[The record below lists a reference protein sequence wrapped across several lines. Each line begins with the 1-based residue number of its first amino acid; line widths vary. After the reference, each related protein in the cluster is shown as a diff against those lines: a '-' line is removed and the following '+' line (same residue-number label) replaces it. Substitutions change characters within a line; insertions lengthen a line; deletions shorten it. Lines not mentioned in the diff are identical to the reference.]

1 MIDKFSHGF
10 INSVYE
16 FNDYT
21 LNELICKLAQKMDE
35 VITQSNESF
44 NLLEWLKGQGLS
56 DEVIKI
62 LEEWKENGTFNNIIN
77 KNLFNE
83 LNNAINEVNTHLD
96 NRINEVN
103 TQLDEKVNVNDLET
117 TNKRIDN
124 LIIHNGEG
132 STNNAEVIDG
142 RTGIDGT
149 SYALIGDNIR
159 ATSNNV
165 YSFISGI
172 FDFKNKTLTNLLN
185 KNNVTSGKM
194 IDANGNEVTQNG
206 CSYTNDYLFL
216 KAGESITLNFATYF
230 TIVRYTTNKSF
241 VANIVVN
248 NEELPYVYT
257 ADSDMYLRFNIYND
271 KKDSAMVVKGKV
283 IPNKYICY
291 GERLPYP
298 TDKTFANY
306 QNIFKILNDNYKTN
320 LLNKNNMTSGKILD
334 SNGLE
339 TEYTTGSFTNDY
351 LLIAKGESII
361 LNFSTYLTIPCYD
374 LNKKFKTNIII
385 TDEEIP
391 YVFTADSDM
400 YLRFNVY
407 SKDIDKAM
415 IFKGNK
421 LPDKYI
427 TYGNYVN
434 LNENTNN
441 RFKNVLSGNYLFVG
455 DSICYGAGAT
465 GGYAKLIADKNT
477 NMTYK
482 NIGVSGATICRRNQG
497 DGGTS
502 ILNKV
507 EEEIALN
514 TSYNHIIL
522 EGGVNDLWNQ
532 NTWAL
537 GTYDEYNRTSSL
549 NEKTICGAFES
560 LIRKCKNKWDNA
572 FIYYLIPHSIDR
584 ENTKIGFD
592 TLKSIAKKYNV
603 IVIDL
608 RELSGM
614 DTEIDSVKNSYTSNS
629 DGVHPNEN
637 GYDRFYVNPIINILN
652 NYQH

>member
-10 INSVYE
+10 INSVYD
-16 FNDYT
+16 FNDFT

-44 NLLEWLKGQGLS
+44 NYLDWLKEQGLS

-62 LEEWKENGTFNNIIN
+62 MEEWKENGTFNNIIN
-77 KNLFNE
+77 ENLFNE

-103 TQLDEKVNVNDLET
+103 TQINTKASEDDLIVER
-117 TNKRIDN
+117 KRIDSITQ
-124 LIIHNGEG
+124 LTQG
-132 STNNAEVIDG
+132 STTGDAELIDG
-142 RTGIDGT
+142 RNGIDGT
-149 SYALIGDNIR
+149 TYSLIGNNIR
-159 ATSNNV
+159 ETSKNI
-165 YSFISGI
+165 YTFISNV
-172 FDFKNKTLTNLLN
+172 FNFKNPTLTNLLN
-185 KNNVTSGKM
+185 KNNMTSGKM
-194 IDANGNEVTQNG
+194 IDANGGEVTQNG

-230 TIVRYTTNKSF
+230 TIVRYSINKTF

-248 NEELPYVYT
+248 NENLPYIYT
-257 ADSDMYLRFNIYND
+257 ADSDMYLKFNVYND
-271 KKDSAMVVKGKV
+271 KKDSAMVIKGK
-283 IPNKYICY
+283 ILPSKYINY
-291 GERLPYP
+291 GERIPYP
-298 TDKTFANY
+298 TDKTFVDY
-306 QNIFKILNDNYKTN
+306 QNIFNILNNNYKTN
-320 LLNKNNMTSGKILD
+320 LLNKNNMTTGKILD
-334 SNGLE
+334 ANGSE
-339 TEYTTGSFTNDY
+339 TDYATGLYTNDY

-361 LNFSTYLTIPCYD
+361 INFATYLTIVCYD
-374 LNKKFKTNIII
+374 LNKKFKTNKVVA
-385 TDEEIP
+385 DEEVPFI
-391 YVFTADSDM
+391 FTADSDM

-427 TYGNYVN
+427 SYGKYVN
-434 LNENTNN
+434 LNESTNN

-465 GGYAKLIADKNT
+465 GGYAKLIADKNP

-514 TSYNHIIL
+514 TSYNHVIL

-532 NTWAL
+532 NIWTL
-537 GTYDEYNRTSSL
+537 GTYDEYNRTTSL

-603 IVIDL
+603 IAIDL

-614 DTEIDSVKNSYTSNS
+614 DTEINSVKNSYTSNS

-637 GYDRFYVNPIINILN
+637 GYARFYVNPIINILN

>member
-83 LNNAINEVNTHLD
+83 LNNA
-96 NRINEVN
+96 INEVN